1 MTAAARLAVLNPLN
15 MCVAGPAIEAP
26 RIKWRSSLDPQR
38 PACFPAPGC
47 SAERPGRTK
56 ELSKYHIVLTNR
68 GLYSVPDGQKGIP
81 IEDVVS
87 NADMPPMFK
96 GSKVYLTPRGVGI
109 GPPELPGQAND
120 PLPDKPVIFPSRD
133 EQIRRRD
140 AEFHARL
147 ERAYEKVK
155 ITAQPMQVF
164 GDDRSGIENPYIAAD
179 EVRVLLMRH
188 FPDGPGMAAVAQQA
202 ANRYNKASTNG
213 CRRTARG
220 SRKYQNW
227 RGAGA
232 CSVATTPVPCGSIS
246 RPAIGPLLS
255 IPQASI
261 FRT

>member
-1 MTAAARLAVLNPLN
+1 M
-15 MCVAGPAIEAP
+15 
-26 RIKWRSSLDPQR
+26 
-38 PACFPAPGC
+38 
-47 SAERPGRTK
+47 
-56 ELSKYHIVLTNR
+56 SKYHIVLTNR

-202 ANRYNKASTNG
+202 ANRYNKALDKWVQKDGARKPKISELARRWRLF
-213 CRRTARG
+213 CRDHASAERE
-220 SRKYQNW
+220 YFE
-227 RGAGA
+227 AGY
-232 CSVATTPVPCGSIS
+232 
-246 RPAIGPLLS
+246 RPALVDPTGIDFSDVKLTGRERKAARKDRNPGRD
-255 IPQASI
+255 QGHDQD
-261 FRT
+261 R